1 MDELA
6 FRQVHLDFHTSGDIP
21 DVGADFDAQEFVAT
35 LQRARVNS
43 VTCFAKC
50 HHGYSYY
57 PTAVGVPHPHLSR
70 DLLGEQVEACKRAGI
85 RVPAYVSVVWD
96 EQAAATHQEWLQID
110 RQGREVGRGPLDVS
124 GWRWLCLNTPY
135 VDYVAAQTEEVL
147 RRYDVDGIFFDIIM
161 QTAPGCVCDACRRRL
176 AEQGAD
182 PADDGALAGQSLAI
196 ARDFMHRM
204 TGLVHHI
211 RPEASVFYNSRLRA
225 GLRLPAGLP
234 PRAAL
239 LHPRGDREPPLRGLG
254 LQPLPPLLALLPAPG
269 EGPPGDDRPLPQVLG
284 RLRGPEE
291 RGGPAVRVLRHAG
304 QRGQVLRGRPAAPQG
319 TPGGAGLPPDR
330 GRVCRRSRRRSP
342 GAGGPSRWP
351 RSGSCW
357 PAGSRAVEPAGRA
370 GQESDEGA
378 LRILLESGRTFHFLD
393 AESELSDYALLLLP
407 DGVRV
412 GPSLAQK
419 LRDFLAQGGAL
430 VLSGESGLD
439 PAGNGFPLREIPLRS
454 LGPSPWATPYLRVD
468 PEGPLA
474 RDVEP
479 MEHAVYE
486 RGWAVELAPGASG
499 AEVLAHVVPPYF
511 NRDHLHFSSHAQT
524 PPAVSPG
531 APLPAGASPAA
542 VRAGRVVYLSF
553 PLCRAYRRHGSRVY
567 RTLVRNAIDLLLP
580 QRLVTAGLPSYG
592 QVTVLRQPEA
602 RDRLVVHLLAYPVER
617 RTAQLDMIEDVVP
630 LRDVPLSLR
639 PGFRPSRVYEAP
651 SETPLPFSW
660 EGGQARL
667 TVPLVAGHAMVAFE
681 P

>member
-1 MDELA
+1 M
-6 FRQVHLDFHTSGDIP
+6 
-21 DVGADFDAQEFVAT
+21 
-35 LQRARVNS
+35 
-43 VTCFAKC
+43 
-50 HHGYSYY
+50 
-57 PTAVGVPHPHLSR
+57 
-70 DLLGEQVEACKRAGI
+70 
-85 RVPAYVSVVWD
+85 
-96 EQAAATHQEWLQID
+96 
-110 RQGREVGRGPLDVS
+110 
-124 GWRWLCLNTPY
+124 
-135 VDYVAAQTEEVL
+135 
-147 RRYDVDGIFFDIIM
+147 
-161 QTAPGCVCDACRRRL
+161 
-176 AEQGAD
+176 
-182 PADDGALAGQSLAI
+182 
-196 ARDFMHRM
+196 
-204 TGLVHHI
+204 
-211 RPEASVFYNSRLRA
+211 
-225 GLRLPAGLP
+225 
-234 PRAAL
+234 
-239 LHPRGDREPPLRGLG
+239 
-254 LQPLPPLLALLPAPG
+254 
-269 EGPPGDDRPLPQVLG
+269 
-284 RLRGPEE
+284 
-291 RGGPAVRVLRHAG
+291 
-304 QRGQVLRGRPAAPQG
+304 
-319 TPGGAGLPPDR
+319 
-330 GRVCRRSRRRSP
+330 
-342 GAGGPSRWP
+342 
-351 RSGSCW
+351 
-357 PAGSRAVEPAGRA
+357 
-370 GQESDEGA
+370 
-378 LRILLESGRTFHFLD
+378 
-393 AESELSDYALLLLP
+393 
-407 DGVRV
+407 RV

-439 PAGNGFPLREIPLRS
+439 PAGNGFPLREMPLRS

-479 MEHAVYE
+479 MEHVVYE
-486 RGWAVELAPGASG
+486 RGWAVELAPGAG
-499 AEVLAHVVPPYF
+499 GTEVLAHVVPPYF

>member
-21 DVGADFDAQEFVAT
+21 DVGADFDPQEFVAT

-161 QTAPGCVCDACRRRL
+161 QTAPGCVCDACRKRL

-211 RPEASVFYNSRLRA
+211 RPEASVFYNSRLRLDYDSQR
-225 GLRLPAGLP
+225 GSRHELPYYTHVEIESLP
-234 PRAAL
+234 SGGWGYN
-239 LHPRGDREPPLRGLG
+239 HYPLFSRYF
-254 LQPLPPLLALLPAPG
+254 QPLGKDLLGMTARFHKL
-269 EGPPGDDRPLPQVLG
+269 LG

-304 QRGQVLRGRPAAPQG
+304 QRGQVLRGGPAAPQG
-319 TPGGAGLPPDR
+319 SPGGAGLSPDR
-330 GRVCRRSRRRSP
+330 GRVR
-342 GAGGPSRWP
+342 GG
-351 RSGSCW
+351 G
-357 PAGSRAVEPAGRA
+357 G
-370 GQESDEGA
+370 EGA
-378 LRILLESGRTFHFLD
+378 LVPGGRVAGRD
-393 AESELSDYALLLLP
+393 
-407 DGVRV
+407 R
-412 GPSLAQK
+412 GPAGQ
-419 LRDFLAQGGAL
+419 RAAGGRGEGG
-430 VLSGESGLD
+430 GESS
-439 PAGNGFPLREIPLRS
+439 R
-454 LGPSPWATPYLRVD
+454 
-468 PEGPLA
+468 
-474 RDVEP
+474 
-479 MEHAVYE
+479 
-486 RGWAVELAPGASG
+486 
-499 AEVLAHVVPPYF
+499 
-511 NRDHLHFSSHAQT
+511 
-524 PPAVSPG
+524 
-531 APLPAGASPAA
+531 
-542 VRAGRVVYLSF
+542 RAG
-553 PLCRAYRRHGSRVY
+553 
-567 RTLVRNAIDLLLP
+567 
-580 QRLVTAGLPSYG
+580 
-592 QVTVLRQPEA
+592 
-602 RDRLVVHLLAYPVER
+602 
-617 RTAQLDMIEDVVP
+617 
-630 LRDVPLSLR
+630 
-639 PGFRPSRVYEAP
+639 
-651 SETPLPFSW
+651 
-660 EGGQARL
+660 
-667 TVPLVAGHAMVAFE
+667 
-681 P
+681 